1 MVEKHPRRTPR
12 QDRAR
17 KRAIRA
23 QAALTGVRYS
33 VAARQLEATGL
44 QPGETV
50 GGSGRTIYPFTGDEQ
65 RQRLIEARA
74 RWSFEERLADTRRA
88 GLLPDGRA
96 QHLAERFP
104 SAAPFYHGE
113 GRAELLSML
122 YMAVV
127 FEAPALLPEPGFLA
141 WVAETGEETAVDVE
155 CAALD
160 RAARA
165 LLDREP
171 GELWPVLE
179 HAVAASRD
187 GADWHMRQVGIRLAA
202 LSQVLWAAHPEAPVT
217 GVAQTL
223 DAVLMVAE
231 DGHAPGTRVRL
242 LATPFQGLRATI
254 VGAVWGAAGPP
265 AAYRVRRERSGHTL
279 TVAPH
284 DLVVLAGQEL
294 LPH

>member
-12 QDRAR
+12 QGRAR

-33 VAARQLEATGL
+33 VAARQLEASGL
-44 QPGETV
+44 RPGETV
-50 GGSGRTIYPFTGDEQ
+50 AGSGRTIYPFTGDEQ

-74 RWSFEERLADTRRA
+74 RWSFEERLDDTRRA
-88 GLLPDGRA
+88 ALLPDGRA
-96 QHLAERFP
+96 QHLVERFP
-104 SAAPFYHGE
+104 STGSLYHGE
-113 GRAELLSML
+113 DRAELLSML

-127 FEAPALLPEPGFLA
+127 FESPALLPEPGFLA
-141 WVAETGEETAVDVE
+141 WVAEMGEETTVDME

-171 GELWPVLE
+171 DELWPVLE
-179 HAVAASRD
+179 RAVAASRD

-202 LSQVLWAAHPEAPVT
+202 LSQVLWAAHPEAPVA

-223 DAVLMVAE
+223 DAVLMVAD
-231 DGHAPGTRVRL
+231 DGHAPGTQVRL
-242 LATPFQGLRATI
+242 LTGPYQGLRAMI

-265 AAYRVRRERSGHTL
+265 VAYRVRRERSGHTL
-279 TVAPH
+279 TMAPH